1 MNHVVFQENFFTYG
15 YNKEWNGPCTVFPTK
30 TQCIHTF
37 GGSGGSNGIKNPIC
51 TLHYNNANQYI
62 FLILWYWFIILFIAG
77 IFQLVFEAVCIWVPA
92 FRANILKKKL
102 PSRRNTRTEKEE
114 NRQNTILEQFDQDQW
129 FLLFQI
135 SRNMHP
141 TFFCEFFTLISEEE
155 ADPMMT
161 MNGADVA

>member
-1 MNHVVFQENFFTYG
+1 MEWTLYCLSYKDSMYTYLWWIWRF
-15 YNKEWNGPCTVFPTK
+15 NC
-30 TQCIHTF
+30 
-37 GGSGGSNGIKNPIC
+37 IKNPIC

-135 SRNMHP
+135 SRNMQP